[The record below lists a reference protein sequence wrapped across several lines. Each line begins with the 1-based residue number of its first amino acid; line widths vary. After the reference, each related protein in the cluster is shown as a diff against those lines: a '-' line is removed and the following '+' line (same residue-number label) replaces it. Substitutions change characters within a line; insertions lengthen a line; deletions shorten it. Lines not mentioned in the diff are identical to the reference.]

1 MPFYKGIRMNSN
13 SAEVKQS
20 ETVQSHN
27 SKKRMKKK

>member
-1 MPFYKGIRMNSN
+1 MNSN
-13 SAEVKQS
+13 SAKVKQS